1 MTPPSSICLRRFF
14 YLWFEDEPYC
24 MIIVN
29 KIKVCQYLPKNNMIS
44 PIIPKIKRIGEK
56 IYLTNL
62 SRYTSVVGPLFSL
75 EQQYPPIVSLIW

>member
-14 YLWFEDEPYC
+14 YFWFEDKPYC
-24 MIIVN
+24 IIIMN
-29 KIKVCQYLPKNNMIS
+29 KVKGCQYLPKNNMIS

-75 EQQYPPIVSLIW
+75 EQQFPPIVSLI

>member
-1 MTPPSSICLRRFF
+1 
-14 YLWFEDEPYC
+14 
-24 MIIVN
+24 MIILN

-75 EQQYPPIVSLIW
+75 EQQFPPIVSLI